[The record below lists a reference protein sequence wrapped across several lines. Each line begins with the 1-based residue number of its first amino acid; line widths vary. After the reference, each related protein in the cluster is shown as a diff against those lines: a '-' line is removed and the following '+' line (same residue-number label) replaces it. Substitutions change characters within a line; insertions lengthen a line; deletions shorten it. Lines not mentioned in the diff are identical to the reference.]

1 MQQHKYR
8 FNIVFEIINNKVAM
22 IINIRKAQIKDIER
36 IVEFQKEMAFE
47 TENLNLDSNIL
58 LKGVTSVF
66 EDDAKASYYIAEN
79 ETEPTGM
86 LMITK
91 EWSDWRNG
99 WVWWIQSVYIKPG
112 FRKMGIYKLLYDHIK
127 KIVIKSDNIMGLRLY
142 VDKRNIRAQ
151 SVYNSLGMTGDHYT
165 TYEWMKE

>member
-1 MQQHKYR
+1 MQQHRYR
-8 FNIVFEIINNKVAM
+8 LNIVFEIRNNKVAM